1 MQNTVTRLG
10 YLHTLALC
18 VACIVAC
25 STMGC
30 FLQPPPSNPDTIK
43 TPEPTAEQ
51 PIDPEPDEPAE
62 PVIDEPLR
70 QLEEPMDDLTED
82 EVEEQ
87 PTEPSADFNGDG
99 TIDEDDIEIFRAQF
113 GAVAD
118 DDSELV
124 ADLDGDG
131 MVTLLD
137 FQILISLIT
146 PEDAE

>member
-1 MQNTVTRLG
+1 MRSTVTRLG

-43 TPEPTAEQ
+43 TPELTVEQ
-51 PIDPEPDEPAE
+51 LIDPEPDEAAD

-70 QLEEPMDDLTED
+70 RLEEPIDELTED

-87 PTEPSADFNGDG
+87 PTEPSADLNGDG
-99 TIDEDDIEIFRAQF
+99 TIDKDDIEIFRAEF
-113 GAVAD
+113 GAVPD
-118 DDSELV
+118 DDSELM

-137 FQILISLIT
+137 FQILISMIT